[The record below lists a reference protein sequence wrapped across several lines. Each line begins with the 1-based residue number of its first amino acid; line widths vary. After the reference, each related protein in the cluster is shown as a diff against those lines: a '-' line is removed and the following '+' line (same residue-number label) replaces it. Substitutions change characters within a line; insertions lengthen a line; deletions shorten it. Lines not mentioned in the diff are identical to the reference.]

1 MYLEFSS
8 NFRVIVDNN
17 YVIIDASCLSVVY
30 RTQFH
35 FLQIFMFRS
44 FFLFV
49 DPLTNQLPHLSSAH
63 LDTSVRHNVYRSVSF
78 RQNLLNR
85 ILDRL

>member
-1 MYLEFSS
+1 MYLAFSS
-8 NFRVIVDNN
+8 NFRVIFENN
-17 YVIIDASCLSVVY
+17 HVIIDTSCFLVVY
-30 RTQFH
+30 RAQFH
-35 FLQIFMFRS
+35 FLQLFMFRS

-63 LDTSVRHNVYRSVSF
+63 LGTSVRHNVYRSVSF
-78 RQNLLNR
+78 RQNLLHR